1 MFIEVLCT
9 IAQIWKQRKSSSLGK
24 WINRHPYNGILFN
37 AKKKEMIH
45 QAKERNEGNLNA
57 YH

>member
-1 MFIEVLCT
+1 MFIAALCT

-37 AKKKEMIH
+37 AKKK
-45 QAKERNEGNLNA
+45 RNKTKNKRKKKKKKK
-57 YH
+57 